1 VVLDEDAARIH
12 AGGERERLLER
23 GRDDARVRDAGRAL
37 MVLLDEEPA
46 ADAVAARRALELEVQ
61 AEDVRPTAAE
71 AQIVMAEAVPHRFSR
86 GRAWTIR
93 RPAMTRHTRAVSD
106 GATISEAIAPL
117 RADPARAGV
126 LLDIDGVLAPIVRHA
141 DDAHVPEP
149 TRVPLIAVARRY
161 GLVACVS
168 GRQATTA
175 RRIVSLGSITY
186 VGNHGAEMLRGG
198 AGNIELD
205 PEVAKWAPRIRE
217 FADEAWTDQLRRLR
231 VRAEDK
237 DVIRAFH
244 WRGAP
249 DEDAAEAAIREI
261 AGRAEEAGL
270 VTHWGR
276 KVLEIRP
283 PVELNKGR
291 GVRRL
296 IEESSLDAAAY
307 VGDDT
312 TDLDAFAALRA
323 LVDEKQI
330 SHALCVGVTSDETP
344 PELEAQAD
352 LLIDG
357 PLGVRTLLAAL
368 AA

>member
-1 VVLDEDAARIH
+1 VSAA
-12 AGGERERLLER
+12 
-23 GRDDARVRDAGRAL
+23 
-37 MVLLDEEPA
+37 
-46 ADAVAARRALELEVQ
+46 
-61 AEDVRPTAAE
+61 
-71 AQIVMAEAVPHRFSR
+71 
-86 GRAWTIR
+86 
-93 RPAMTRHTRAVSD
+93 
-106 GATISEAIAPL
+106 ATLSEAIAPL
-117 RADPARAGV
+117 RADPGKAGV

-149 TRVPLIAVARRY
+149 TRAPLIAVARRY

-186 VGNHGAEMLRGG
+186 VGNHGAELLRGG
-198 AGNIELD
+198 ATDVELD
-205 PEVAKWAPRIRE
+205 PEVAKWAPRVRD
-217 FADEAWTDQLRRLR
+217 FAEDAWSDRLRRLR

-249 DEDAAEAAIREI
+249 DEAEAEAAVREI
-261 AGRAEEAGL
+261 AAGAEEAGL

-283 PVELNKGR
+283 PVALDKGR

-296 IEESSLDAAAY
+296 IEDTPAIEAAAY

-312 TDLDAFAALRA
+312 TDLDAFAALEA
-323 LVDEKQI
+323 LVDEGRLRY
-330 SHALCVGVTSDETP
+330 ALRVGVRSDETP
-344 PELEAQAD
+344 TPLEEQAD
-352 LLIDG
+352 LLVDG
-357 PLGVRTLLAAL
+357 PICVRALRHAL